1 MVAAASVLW
10 GTMGINAQFLYNQ
23 GLTASHIVFW
33 KLAFGFLIILLWLL
47 THDRRLLRISRQGL
61 VFTFIM
67 GLYCQAGY
75 NYFIFSAIEKTSVS
89 TATVLLYT
97 FPIFVILMSRIFFRE
112 GLTPVKMTALVLCTL
127 GAVLTVTEGRLDNLE
142 MNGYGVGLGL
152 LSGFTFAVS
161 TMGTKALASRVNRW
175 TLSLYFFG
183 FGALCSIPFSPP
195 LSIFEVNPGPMVW
208 LGLFLQGLLP
218 TALGY
223 GLYIMAFTKGI
234 EASRAGILATLEIV
248 VAVGASAVL
257 FGESLW
263 GVKLLGVLLV
273 FVSVIIIQPDKPTL
287 LWLKKKPPKIS
298 KGSLDR

>member
-33 KLAFGFLIILLWLL
+33 KLAFGFLIIFLWLL
-47 THDRRLLRISRQGL
+47 THDRKLLKISKQGL
-61 VFTFIM
+61 VWTFIM

-75 NYFIFSAIEKTSVS
+75 NYFVFSAIEKTSVS

-97 FPIFVILMSRIFFRE
+97 FPIFVILMSRFFFKE
-112 GLTPVKMTALVLCTL
+112 ALTPIKVGALLLCTL
-127 GAVLTVTEGRLDNLE
+127 GAVLTVTEGRLDTLE
-142 MNGYGVGLGL
+142 INGAGVGLGL

-161 TMGTKALASRVNRW
+161 TLGTKALTGRINRW

-195 LSIFEVNPGPMVW
+195 LSVFEINPGPLVW

-223 GLYIMAFTKGI
+223 GLYIMAFSMGI
-234 EASRAGILATLEIV
+234 EASRAGILATLEII
-248 VAVGASAVL
+248 VAVGASALL

-263 GVKLLGVLLV
+263 GIKLLGVICV
-273 FVSVIIIQPDKPTL
+273 FVSVVMIQPDKPTL
-287 LWLKKKPPKIS
+287 MWLLKKPQK
-298 KGSLDR
+298 LT

>member
-47 THDRRLLRISRQGL
+47 THDRRLLRISKQGL
-61 VFTFIM
+61 LWTFLM

-75 NYFIFSAIEKTSVS
+75 NYFVFSAIEQTSVS
-89 TATVLLYT
+89 TTTVLLYT
-97 FPIFVILMSRIFFRE
+97 FPIFVILMSRIFFKE
-112 GLTPVKMTALVLCTL
+112 ALTPVKMAALVLCTL
-127 GAVLTVTEGRLDNLE
+127 GAFLTVTEGRLDNLE
-142 MNGYGVGLGL
+142 INGHGVGLGL

-161 TMGTKALASRVNRW
+161 TMATKAMSSRVNRW
-175 TLSLYFFG
+175 TLSLYLFG

-195 LSIFEVNPGPMVW
+195 LSIFETNPGPLVW
-208 LGLFLQGLLP
+208 LGLLLQGLLP

-223 GLYIMAFTKGI
+223 GLYIMAFSKGI
-234 EASRAGILATLEIV
+234 EASRAGILATLEII
-248 VAVGASAVL
+248 VAVSASAIL

-263 GVKLLGVLLV
+263 GVKLLGILLV
-273 FVSVIIIQPDKPTL
+273 FVSVVIIQPDKPTL
-287 LWLKKKPPKIS
+287 MWFRKKPP
-298 KGSLDR
+298 RVT